1 MLIAIQKFSHYTEI
15 KAKHNQTKIQ
25 CLFKANIKDKA
36 MLSKILIANR
46 GEIAVRIIRACR
58 DLHIQSVAI
67 YSRADRDSMH
77 VKMADES
84 YEISDDPLR
93 GYLDADLIVEAAIKM
108 GADAIHPGYGFLS
121 ENAAFARKVQEAK
134 LTWIGPNADVITKMG
149 DKNQARSIMQQNGIP
164 IVPGTEPLN
173 HLSMEKI
180 AKIAQKIGYP
190 VILKAS
196 AGGGGR
202 GIRVVTQEQDLEEN
216 FNACKRE
223 AMAFFKNDDVF
234 MEKYISNPRHI
245 EFQILAD
252 NYGNVIHLM
261 ERDCSIQRRHQK
273 LIEIAPSPLIS
284 EDLRRRMGATA
295 VAAAKAVHY
304 TNAGTVEFLLDDY
317 NRFYFM
323 EMNTRIQ
330 VEHGITE
337 EITGLDL
344 IGRQIRIA
352 SGEILDL
359 TQNDIHTQGYAI
371 EARINAEDVNNDFV
385 PNPGKVTTYY
395 PALGP
400 FVRVDSCIYK
410 DYVIPPFYDSMV
422 AKLIVRASSY
432 DLAVNKLDRAL
443 QEFTIRG
450 VKTTIPFLRNI
461 CEDKDFRRGD
471 FDTSFLETKMDSL
484 ISEDS
489 KNTDDM
495 VVAIAAAIASRCG
508 E

>member
-1 MLIAIQKFSHYTEI
+1 MI
-15 KAKHNQTKIQ
+15 N
-25 CLFKANIKDKA
+25 
-36 MLSKILIANR
+36 KILIANR

-67 YSRADRDSMH
+67 YSRADRDSMG

-84 YEISDDPLR
+84 YEISDEPLR
-93 GYLDADLIVEAAIKM
+93 GYLDADLIVETALKL
-108 GADAIHPGYGFLS
+108 GVDAIHPGYGFLS
-121 ENAAFARKVQEAK
+121 ENAAFARKVQEAGII
-134 LTWIGPNADVITKMG
+134 WIGPNADVIAKMG
-149 DKNQARSIMQQNGIP
+149 DKNEARSIMQKNGIP
-164 IVPGTEPLN
+164 IVPGTEALN
-173 HLSMEKI
+173 NTSMVEI
-180 AKIAQKIGYP
+180 ERIAQKIGYP

-202 GIRVVTQEQDLEEN
+202 GIRVVHKKEDLEES

-223 AMAFFKNDDVF
+223 AMAFFKDDSVF
-234 MEKYISNPRHI
+234 MEKYITNPRHI

-252 NYGNVIHLM
+252 NYGNVIHLL

-273 LIEIAPSPLIS
+273 LVEIAPSPLIS
-284 EDLRRRMGATA
+284 LDLRRRMGATA
-295 VAAAKAVHY
+295 VAAARAVGY

-330 VEHGITE
+330 VEHGVTE
-337 EITGLDL
+337 EITGFDL

-352 SGEILDL
+352 KGEILEL
-359 TQNDIHTQGYAI
+359 NQSDIVPQGYAI

-385 PNPGKVTTYY
+385 PCPGKITAYY

-400 FVRVDSCIYK
+400 FVRVDSCVYK
-410 DYVIPPFYDSMV
+410 DYVIPPFYDSMI

-432 DLAVNKLDRAL
+432 DLAVNKLERAL
-443 QEFTIRG
+443 SEFTIKG

-461 CEDKDFRRGD
+461 CLNKDFRRGD
-471 FDTSFLETKMDSL
+471 FDTSFLESKMQEL
-484 ISEDS
+484 IPQEDTQ
-489 KNTDDM
+489 TDDEI
-495 VVAIAAAIASRCG
+495 VAAIVAAIAVRCG
-508 E
+508 S

>member
-1 MLIAIQKFSHYTEI
+1 MLG
-15 KAKHNQTKIQ
+15 
-25 CLFKANIKDKA
+25 
-36 MLSKILIANR
+36 KILIANR
-46 GEIAVRIIRACR
+46 GEIAVRIISACR

-93 GYLDADLIVEAAIKM
+93 GYLDADLIVEAALKM

-121 ENAAFARKVQEAK
+121 ENAAFAHKVYEAN
-134 LTWIGPNADVITKMG
+134 LVWIGPNAQVITKMG

-173 HLSMEKI
+173 HLNMD
-180 AKIAQKIGYP
+180 KIAQIAKKIGYP
-190 VILKAS
+190 IILKAS

-202 GIRVVTQEQDLEEN
+202 GIRVVAQERDLEES

-295 VAAAKAVHY
+295 VAAAKAVGY

-359 TQNDIHTQGYAI
+359 TQSDIRTQGYAI
-371 EARINAEDVNNDFV
+371 EARINAEDVKNDFV
-385 PNPGKVTTYY
+385 PNPGKITTYY

-443 QEFTIRG
+443 QEFTIKG

-461 CEDKDFRRGD
+461 CKDKDFRRGD
-471 FDTSFLETKMDSL
+471 FDTSFLETKIDSL
-484 ISEDS
+484 IPEHSEH
-489 KNTDDM
+489 TDDI
-495 VVAIAAAIASRCG
+495 VAAIAAAIACRCG

>member
-25 CLFKANIKDKA
+25 CSFKANIKDKA

-134 LTWIGPNADVITKMG
+134 LIWIGPNADVITKMG

-359 TQNDIHTQGYAI
+359 TQNDIRTQGYAI

>member
-1 MLIAIQKFSHYTEI
+1 
-15 KAKHNQTKIQ
+15 
-25 CLFKANIKDKA
+25 

-93 GYLDADLIVEAAIKM
+93 GYLDADLIVEAALKM

-121 ENAAFARKVQEAK
+121 ENAAFARKVQEAH
-134 LTWIGPNADVITKMG
+134 LVWIGPNSDVITKMG

-173 HLSMEKI
+173 QLSMD
-180 AKIAQKIGYP
+180 KIAQIAKKIGYP

-202 GIRVVTQEQDLEEN
+202 GIRVVTQEQELEES

-252 NYGNVIHLM
+252 NYGNVIHLT

-295 VAAAKAVHY
+295 VAAAKAVSY

-359 TQNDIHTQGYAI
+359 TQNDIHIQGYAI
-371 EARINAEDVNNDFV
+371 EARINAEDVTNDFV
-385 PNPGKVTTYY
+385 PNPGKITTYY

-461 CEDKDFRRGD
+461 CKDKDFRRGD
-471 FDTSFLETKMDSL
+471 FDTSFLETKIDSL
-484 ISEDS
+484 IPEDS
-489 KNTDDM
+489 KNTDDV

>member
-1 MLIAIQKFSHYTEI
+1 MLT
-15 KAKHNQTKIQ
+15 
-25 CLFKANIKDKA
+25 
-36 MLSKILIANR
+36 KILIANR

-93 GYLDADLIVEAAIKM
+93 GYLDADLIVEAALKL

-121 ENAAFARKVQEAK
+121 ENAIFARKVREAGIV
-134 LTWIGPNADVITKMG
+134 WIGPSAETIAQMG
-149 DKNQARSIMQQNGIP
+149 DKNQARSLMQKHGIP
-164 IVPGTEPLN
+164 VVPGTERLN
-173 HLSMEKI
+173 KLTKEEISKI
-180 AKIAQKIGYP
+180 ATKIGYP

-202 GIRVVTQEQDLEEN
+202 GIRVVEKEGDLEES

-234 MEKYISNPRHI
+234 MEKYIINPRHI

-252 NYGNVIHLM
+252 NYGNVIHLL

-273 LIEIAPSPLIS
+273 LIEIAPSPIIS
-284 EDLRRRMGATA
+284 DDLRRRMGATA
-295 VAAAKAVHY
+295 VAAAKAANY
-304 TNAGTVEFLLDDY
+304 TNAGTVEFLLDDF
-317 NRFYFM
+317 NHFYFM

-330 VEHGITE
+330 VEHGVTE

-344 IGRQIRIA
+344 IVRQIRVA
-352 SGEILDL
+352 GGEILELD
-359 TQNDIHTQGYAI
+359 QNDIYPQGYAI
-371 EARINAEDVNNDFV
+371 EARINAEDVHNDFV
-385 PNPGKVTTYY
+385 PSPGKITAYY

-410 DYVIPPFYDSMV
+410 DYVIPPFYDSMI

-432 DLAVNKLDRAL
+432 DLVVNKLDRAL

-450 VKTTIPFLRNI
+450 VKTTIPFLKNI
-461 CEDKDFRRGD
+461 CHDKDFRRGD
-471 FDTSFLETKMDSL
+471 FDTSFFETKLSSL
-484 ISEDS
+484 IPDNS
-489 KNTDDM
+489 KDDDDL
-495 VVAIAAAIASRCG
+495 VTAVAAAIAARCG
-508 E
+508 V

>member
-1 MLIAIQKFSHYTEI
+1 MFQKV
-15 KAKHNQTKIQ
+15 
-25 CLFKANIKDKA
+25 
-36 MLSKILIANR
+36 LIANR

-58 DLHIQSVAI
+58 DLHIKSVAI
-67 YSRADRDSMH
+67 YARADRDCLH

-84 YEISDDPLR
+84 YEVSEDPLK
-93 GYLDADLIVEAAIKM
+93 GYLDPDSIIEVALAAQ
-108 GADAIHPGYGFLS
+108 ADAIHPGYGFLS
-121 ENAAFARKVQEAK
+121 ENAFFAKKVAESGIV
-134 LTWIGPNADVITKMG
+134 WIGPNAETIAKMG
-149 DKNQARSIMQQNGIP
+149 DKNAAREIMKQNGIP

-173 HLSMEKI
+173 NCSMQQI
-180 AKIAQKIGYP
+180 AREANKIGYP

-196 AGGGGR
+196 SGGGGR
-202 GIRVVTQEQDLEEN
+202 GIRVVNAESELEDA

-234 MEKYISNPRHI
+234 MEKYITNPRHI

-273 LIEIAPSPLIS
+273 LVEIAPSPLIS
-284 EDLRRRMGATA
+284 EDLRRRMGVSA
-295 VAAAKAVHY
+295 VAAAKAANY
-304 TNAGTVEFLLDDY
+304 TNAGTVEFLLDD
-317 NRFYFM
+317 NNVFYFM

-330 VEHGITE
+330 VEHGVTE
-337 EITGLDL
+337 EVTGYDL

-352 SGEILDL
+352 QGEILDIS
-359 TQNDIHTQGYAI
+359 QHDVRVQGFAI

-385 PNPGKVTTYY
+385 PNPGKITTYY

-432 DLAVNKLDRAL
+432 NLAVNKLARAL
-443 QEFTIRG
+443 NEFTIRG
-450 VKTTIPFLRNI
+450 VKTTIPFLINI
-461 CEDKDFRRGD
+461 CNDKDFKKGR
-471 FDTSFLETKMDSL
+471 FDTSFLESKLQELMPESNATQ
-484 ISEDS
+484 ED
-489 KNTDDM
+489 DI
-495 VVAIAAAIASRCG
+495 VAAIVAALSARYG
-508 E
+508 A

>member
-1 MLIAIQKFSHYTEI
+1 
-15 KAKHNQTKIQ
+15 
-25 CLFKANIKDKA
+25 

-93 GYLDADLIVEAAIKM
+93 GYLDADLIVEAALKM

-121 ENAAFARKVQEAK
+121 ENATFARKVQEAH
-134 LTWIGPNADVITKMG
+134 LVWIGPNSDVITKMG

-173 HLSMEKI
+173 QLSMD
-180 AKIAQKIGYP
+180 KIAQIAKKIGYP

-202 GIRVVTQEQDLEEN
+202 GIRVVTQEQELEES

-252 NYGNVIHLM
+252 NYGNVIHLT

-295 VAAAKAVHY
+295 VAAAKAVSY

-359 TQNDIHTQGYAI
+359 TQNDIHIQGYAI
-371 EARINAEDVNNDFV
+371 EARINAEDVTNDFV
-385 PNPGKVTTYY
+385 PNPGKITTYY

-461 CEDKDFRRGD
+461 CKDKDFRRGD
-471 FDTSFLETKMDSL
+471 FDTSFLETKIDSL
-484 ISEDS
+484 IPEDS
-489 KNTDDM
+489 KNTDDV